1 MALQIRFLSF
11 WLNLRLIST
20 LIWNND
26 AENESFVCSAYKSTS
41 LKTNSIFP
49 QTEVG
54 CPVSEILKDY
64 YKLNAPNAL
73 SNARYY
79 MV

>member
-1 MALQIRFLSF
+1 MALQIRFLSL

-64 YKLNAPNAL
+64 YKLNAPNAR